1 MNKKQ
6 FAVIGS
12 PIGHTI
18 SPFINQRMFD
28 IAKVSADYE
37 AYDVSTYDL
46 TTIFPSL
53 CKLDGYNVTLPHK
66 YAIVPYLDEL
76 SKKALK
82 YRSVNTIMNKDGKS
96 FGYTTD
102 PAGFLK
108 SLEYEKID
116 LKGRVV
122 IIGAGGVA
130 RILAYESVLAGCAT
144 VIAARPTG
152 LKNAANLAGDIKS
165 NTIRPQIETCLIDHL
180 KGPID
185 LLINATPCGMYPKTD
200 EMAVSDEIVKSSS
213 VVFDCI
219 YNPYRTKLLNVAK
232 SYGIKTISGLP
243 MLVLQAAEAHKIWT
257 GAEFSQDDISQII
270 EDSRKEMKHVFGK

>member
-28 IAKVSADYE
+28 ITKVSAEYE

-46 TTIFPSL
+46 TTIFPAL
-53 CKLDGYNVTLPHK
+53 CKLDGYNVTIPHK

-165 NTIRPQIETCLIDHL
+165 NTIHPQIETCLIDHL

-185 LLINATPCGMYPKTD
+185 ILINATPCGMYPKTD
-200 EMAVSDEIVKSSS
+200 EMAVSSDIVKSSS

-243 MLVLQAAEAHKIWT
+243 MLVLQAAEAHRIWT

-270 EDSRKEMKHVFGK
+270 EDSRKEMKNVFGG

>member
-28 IAKVSADYE
+28 ITKVSAEYE

-46 TTIFPSL
+46 TTIFPAL
-53 CKLDGYNVTLPHK
+53 CKLDGYNVTIPHK
-66 YAIVPYLDEL
+66 YAIVPYLDQL

-165 NTIRPQIETCLIDHL
+165 NTIHPQIETCLIDHL

-185 LLINATPCGMYPKTD
+185 ILINATPCGMYPKTD
-200 EMAVSDEIVKSSS
+200 EMAVSNDIVKSSS

-232 SYGIKTISGLP
+232 SYGIKTISG
-243 MLVLQAAEAHKIWT
+243 VLQAAEAHRIWT

-270 EDSRKEMKHVFGK
+270 EDSRKEMKNVFGG